1 MHAGYT
7 SVLNEER
14 ASTLLLTLGDLT
26 GMRFGDHNA
35 RWSFDPSN
43 AYHARQLRDEY
54 LSILY
59 ACGTAAG
66 DFFAAELIYRELVTN
81 ALRYAPGLVTVELQ
95 WSEPYP
101 VLSVHDGSGLF
112 LWTGELPANT
122 LTERGRGLYLVN
134 SFARALQI
142 KDSVGP
148 GYKISAELPVERKC
162 DLVNLFEFPDDAQY
176 RSISAP

>member
-7 SVLNEER
+7 SVLSE
-14 ASTLLLTLGDLT
+14 AKTSTLLSAYGDPT
-26 GMRFGDHNA
+26 GMRFGDHNVM
-35 RWSFDPSN
+35 WSFDPSN
-43 AYHARQLRDEY
+43 VYHARQLRDEY

-81 ALRYAPGLVTVELQ
+81 ALRYAPGKVTVELQ

-101 VLSVHDGSGLF
+101 VLSVHDQSDLF
-112 LWTGELPANT
+112 FWTGELPANT
-122 LTERGRGLYLVN
+122 LKERGRGLYLVN

-142 KDSVGP
+142 KKSAGP
-148 GYKISAELPVERKC
+148 GHKISAELPVERKC
-162 DLVNLFEFPDDAQY
+162 DLVNLFEFPDA
-176 RSISAP
+176 